1 MPNRSVLFRLIYLG
15 ALLASPVFARA
26 DSVSPSEQAGFGRL
40 IFTLAPAAQVKAVA
54 NGGVL
59 TLSFSRKVAI
69 DPKMVVADSGGYIAS
84 GRIDPDGKTLR
95 FALTQTVRLHT
106 SSQGTRIAVDMAP
119 SASNVAMPEL
129 QPPPPPP
136 SAKPLDIN
144 ALEQVKLRAGS
155 YAHFT
160 RLVFDWQKPV
170 PYTVFPG
177 AGKMTVRFAAQ
188 VRIDLSALTRFPPPW
203 VKNASWHLDG
213 ASTVVELQTDSDS
226 AYHDFRDG
234 NKIVLDVLAP
244 KTDASAYA
252 PPGTAKPK
260 ATEITAVPPPAP
272 SRVDGVSSA
281 QAQAIA
287 EAAKLAA
294 ATPRT
299 PAKAPQ
305 PAAAPSPQTKAPT
318 PAPQPQQTAQAAP
331 AAPTTQVMDSK
342 PIQGG
347 VSLNFH
353 GAGTRGSAVFI
364 RGLTAWIVL
373 QDAPAF
379 DTAALEKALGNFPA
393 GVEASSSPGVSVL
406 RIALRAPAEIAARGV
421 GADLR
426 VVIAPQLPD
435 QPIDIGFARNQDD
448 PKRASLTTLLPG
460 AQHVFQLLD
469 PVAGDVLTIIP
480 AAAGR
485 AMLNEHDYVEFA
497 ALPTASGLVLTPFV
511 DSLQVKITDARI
523 SITNPGGL
531 ALTPPQMPVAQSPA
545 ALARTGDGP
554 SYLDFARWAGPPGGS
569 FLNTERRL
577 RAATARLSATDANH
591 ARLTLARF
599 YLANHFAAE
608 ALGLIDMIQASDPGL
623 QGDAQLA
630 TMRAAADY
638 MMARYQDAHNDIS
651 GAGFDSDRHAAFWR
665 GLIDTAMENWTQA
678 HAELQ
683 EAGPVLRHYPTEWQA
698 RARLADAEASL
709 GMGRL
714 ELADAALQKLPHDLN
729 QRQALEAQ
737 LERARIFATENRYR
751 AAAPLFDSVVK
762 GGNEPLAVQAIFYN
776 TNAALNAGAISTAQ
790 AIDTLERLRFRWRG
804 DSLEM
809 MTLRK
814 LASLYFSEKKWRDGL
829 RLLRVASHSFTNDA
843 ARHAEDDMRAAF
855 VNLYLR
861 GGADKLPPVE
871 SLSLFYDF
879 IDLTPIGPDGD
890 EMIRRMADRLVAV
903 DLLDPAADLLSYQV
917 NKRLDG
923 VARAQVA
930 TKLTAIYLMDHKPQ
944 QAIDTL
950 RLTQITGIPD
960 DVAHQRLLLEARAF
974 AALKQW
980 DNALDLIGVDD
991 APDTR
996 QLRADIYWE
1005 SGNWA
1010 IAGQKAEGLVD
1021 TRWDDTV
1028 PLTDAER
1035 QTVLRAAVAYSLA
1048 NDQTS
1053 LDRLHEHFA
1062 AKMKGTQDAS
1072 AFAVLC
1078 QSIDLHGLAFS
1089 EAAAKIASVDTLE
1102 AFMKDFSKRHEMVAT
1117 N

>member
-1 MPNRSVLFRLIYLG
+1 
-15 ALLASPVFARA
+15 
-26 DSVSPSEQAGFGRL
+26 
-40 IFTLAPAAQVKAVA
+40 
-54 NGGVL
+54 
-59 TLSFSRKVAI
+59 
-69 DPKMVVADSGGYIAS
+69 
-84 GRIDPDGKTLR
+84 
-95 FALTQTVRLHT
+95 
-106 SSQGTRIAVDMAP
+106 
-119 SASNVAMPEL
+119 
-129 QPPPPPP
+129 
-136 SAKPLDIN
+136 
-144 ALEQVKLRAGS
+144 
-155 YAHFT
+155 
-160 RLVFDWQKPV
+160 
-170 PYTVFPG
+170 
-177 AGKMTVRFAAQ
+177 MTVRFKAQ
-188 VRIDLSALTRFPPPW
+188 VRIDASALTRFPPPW
-203 VKNASWHLDG
+203 VKNAAWHIEGD
-213 ASTVVELQTDSDS
+213 STVVELQTDSDS

-234 NKIVLDVLAP
+234 DKVVLDVLAP
-244 KTDASAYA
+244 RTDASAYA
-252 PPGTAKPK
+252 PPGAAKPK
-260 ATEITAVPPPAP
+260 ATEIKPVATPLPA
-272 SRVDGVSSA
+272 RVDGVSGA

-287 EAAKLAA
+287 DAAKLAA
-294 ATPRT
+294 ATPKT
-299 PAKAPQ
+299 PAKAPP
-305 PAAAPSPQTKAPT
+305 PAAAPPPQTKAAT
-318 PAPQPQQTAQAAP
+318 PAPQPQQPAQAAP
-331 AAPTTQVMDSK
+331 APTTQAMDSK

-347 VSLNFH
+347 VILSFR
-353 GAGTRGSAVFI
+353 GAGTRGSAVFV

-379 DTAALEKALGNFPA
+379 DTPALERALGNFPS

-421 GADLR
+421 GADLK
-426 VVIAPQLPD
+426 VVIAAQLPD

-485 AMLNEHDYVEFA
+485 AMLNEHDYAEFA

-511 DSLQVKITDARI
+511 DTLQVKIADARI
-523 SITNPGGL
+523 SITNAGGL

-577 RAATARLSATDANH
+577 RAATARLAAAKANY

-665 GLIDTAMENWTQA
+665 GLIDAAMENWTQA

-683 EAGPVLRHYPTEWQA
+683 EAGPVLHRYPTEWQA
-698 RARLADAEASL
+698 RARLADADASL

-714 ELADAALQKLPHDLN
+714 ELADAALQKLPRSLN
-729 QRQALEAQ
+729 QRQTLESELA
-737 LERARIFATENRYR
+737 RARIFATENRYR
-751 AAAPLFDSVVK
+751 AAQPLFDSVEK
-762 GGNEPLAVQAIFYN
+762 GGYEPLAVRAIFYN
-776 TNAALNAGAISTAQ
+776 TGAALNAGAISTAQ

-814 LASLYFSEKKWRDGL
+814 LASLYFGEKKWRDGL

-871 SLSLFYDF
+871 SLALFYDF

-903 DLLDPAADLLSYQV
+903 DLLGPAADLLSYQV

-950 RLTQITGIPD
+950 RITQISGIPD
-960 DVAHQRLLLEARAF
+960 DVSHQRLLLEARAF

-996 QLRADIYWE
+996 ELRADIYWE

-1010 IAGQKAEGLVD
+1010 VAGQKAEGLVD
-1021 TRWDDTV
+1021 TRWDDTT

-1053 LDRLHEHFA
+1053 LDRLHDHFA
-1062 AKMKGTQDAS
+1062 AKMKATSDAS

-1089 EAAAKIASVDTLE
+1089 AAAAKIASVDTLE